1 MYPFI
6 VNTLLFNLT
15 IVLVVETAVA
25 ILFGARK
32 AKDISTVML
41 VNILTNPP
49 VVLSGLAMAMFINSF
64 EKPLL
69 YVIEVIVF
77 LLEGFIYSKCKTFGT
92 KNPYLISL
100 VLNFTSF
107 ALGELINIF
116 M

>member
-6 VNTLLFNLT
+6 INTLLFNLT
-15 IVLVVETAVA
+15 IVLIIETAIAFV
-25 ILFGARK
+25 FGARK
-32 AKDISTVML
+32 TKDIFTVML

-49 VVLSGLAMAMFINSF
+49 VVLSGLTMAMFINHL

-69 YVIEVIVF
+69 YVIEIIVF
-77 LLEGFIYSKCKTFGT
+77 LLEGFIYSKCKTFCT
-92 KNPYLISL
+92 KNPYLISF
-100 VLNFTSF
+100 VLNFITF